1 MPMIR
6 NDNALVQ
13 RFGWSSLL
21 IIATIAGSF
30 VFACA
35 TPFPAL
41 GALAALFLLRRD
53 AFALIAATWAAN
65 QIIGFG
71 FLHYPLDA
79 STLAWGGVMGAGAM
93 IATAVAMLTA
103 AALSRLGWA
112 VAAIATLAIAFVS
125 YELVLFAA
133 DFVLPSDPSEYGV
146 PVLLYVFEVNG
157 FAFAGLLVLQA
168 LGRFLGLASP
178 RSTQTAV
185 SA

>member
-6 NDNALVQ
+6 NDNALIQ

-41 GALAALFLLRRD
+41 GALAAIFLPRRD
-53 AFALIAATWAAN
+53 AFALIAVTWAAN

-71 FLHYPLDA
+71 FLHYPHDA
-79 STLAWGGVMGAGAM
+79 STMAWGGVMGAGAM
-93 IATAVAMLTA
+93 AATAAAMLTVTGMRA
-103 AALSRLGWA
+103 MSWA
-112 VAAIATLAIAFVS
+112 IAAIATLMVAFVS

-133 DFVLPSDPSEYGV
+133 DFVLPSTPSDYGV
-146 PVLLYVFEVNG
+146 PVLLYVLEVNG
-157 FAFAGLLVLQA
+157 FAFAGLLVLQG
-168 LGRFLGLASP
+168 LGHSLGLTSP
-178 RSTQTAV
+178 RRAALPV
-185 SA
+185 